1 MRSFQK
7 SGRLRY
13 VIQSKLFLIFLGI
26 IILAFL
32 FNIFSFMNKMGET
45 SKNKETI
52 EDKVTELEK
61 SKEKLNFEIIKL
73 KTEKGI
79 EENIREKFGLAKKG
93 EEMIVIIEDK
103 SSEEAEKKTDSEG
116 FFSFF
121 KNWFK

>member
-1 MRSFQK
+1 
-7 SGRLRY
+7 
-13 VIQSKLFLIFLGI
+13 
-26 IILAFL
+26 
-32 FNIFSFMNKMGET
+32 MNKMGET
-45 SKNKETI
+45 SRNKEII

-61 SKEKLNFEIIKL
+61 SKEKLNSEIIKL

-79 EENIREKFGLAKKG
+79 EENIREKFGLAKEG

-103 SSEEAEKKTDSEG
+103 NSEEAEKETDSEG

>member
-26 IILAFL
+26 IILGFF

-45 SKNKETI
+45 SRNKETI

-61 SKEKLNFEIIKL
+61 SKEKLNSEIIKL

-79 EENIREKFGLAKKG
+79 EENIREKFGLAKEG

-103 SSEEAEKKTDSEG
+103 NSEEAEKKMDSEG
-116 FFSFF
+116 FFSFL

>member
-1 MRSFQK
+1 MKSFQK
-7 SGRLRY
+7 SGRLKY
-13 VIQSKLFLIFLGI
+13 VMQSKLFLIFLGI
-26 IILAFL
+26 IILGFF

-45 SKNKETI
+45 SRNKETI

-61 SKEKLNFEIIKL
+61 SKEKLNSEIIKL

-79 EENIREKFGLAKKG
+79 EENIREKFGLAKEG

-103 SSEEAEKKTDSEG
+103 NSEEAEKKMDSEG
-116 FFSFF
+116 FFSFL

>member
-1 MRSFQK
+1 MKSFQK
-7 SGRLRY
+7 SGRLKY
-13 VIQSKLFLIFLGI
+13 VMQSKLFLIFLGI
-26 IILAFL
+26 IILTFF

-45 SKNKETI
+45 SRNKEII

-61 SKEKLNFEIIKL
+61 SKEKLNSEIIKL

-79 EENIREKFGLAKKG
+79 EENIREKFGLAKEG

-103 SSEEAEKKTDSEG
+103 NSEEAEKKMDSEG
-116 FFSFF
+116 FFSFL